1 MPARLVVALA
11 FLVVLC
17 AAWTL
22 ACPSAAAFAQS
33 DSAAGTPDATRSATG
48 GEARDTTRDT
58 PRGEVLVIRVDNDA
72 ITPVTAR
79 YIERAIAEATASS
92 AAALVVE
99 LDTPGGLMESTRQI
113 VRAILGS
120 PVPVVV
126 YVSPSGARAASAGVF
141 ITLSAH
147 VAAMAPATH
156 IGAAHPVNLGGAP
169 GSPTQSDTTG
179 SASQQSVMEEKA
191 VNDARAWARTLAEL
205 RGRNADWAEAA
216 VSESESI
223 AATEALERN
232 VVDLI
237 AADRS
242 ALLAEIDG
250 REVEID
256 GQAQVLETAGSA
268 VRLLEMGWGE
278 RILSVLSNPN
288 LAFFLMMFGF
298 YGILFEFYSPGWG
311 ISGTLGAICLVL
323 AFFGLAVLPINYAGL
338 ILIVLAI
345 GLFVAEAFF
354 TSFGMLTIGGAVCL
368 ILGALMLVDT
378 PTPVLRVSLTVVV
391 PFAIASAI
399 LAFFLGSRVVST
411 LRSRVLTGA
420 EGMLGERGVA
430 DGTFEQRGDRYHG
443 RVRVH
448 GEFWRADSAH
458 PLSDGADV
466 QVVGQEGL
474 TLTVAGRPAAAN
486 QTDDS

>member
-1 MPARLVVALA
+1 MRGEILVV
-11 FLVVLC
+11 
-17 AAWTL
+17 
-22 ACPSAAAFAQS
+22 
-33 DSAAGTPDATRSATG
+33 
-48 GEARDTTRDT
+48 
-58 PRGEVLVIRVDNDA
+58 RVDDDA
-72 ITPVTAR
+72 ITPVTAG
-79 YIERAIAEATASS
+79 YIERAITEATASS

-113 VRAILGS
+113 VKAILGS

-147 VAAMAPATH
+147 IAAMAPATH
-156 IGAAHPVNLGGAP
+156 IGAAHPVNLGGSP
-169 GSPTQSDTTG
+169 GMPAQPDTSG
-179 SASQQSVMEEKA
+179 SASQQSVMDEKV

-223 AATEALERN
+223 PATEALELN

-237 AADRS
+237 ASDRS
-242 ALLAEIDG
+242 ELLALIDG
-250 REVEID
+250 WEVEID
-256 GQAQVLETAGSA
+256 GQVQVLEVGGAT
-268 VRLLEMGWGE
+268 VRSLEMRWGE
-278 RILSVLSNPN
+278 RVLSVLSNPN
-288 LAFFLMMFGF
+288 LAFFLLMFGF

-311 ISGTLGAICLVL
+311 ISGTLGAVCLVL

-338 ILIVLAI
+338 ILIVLAV

-368 ILGALMLVDT
+368 ILGAIMLVDT
-378 PTPVLRVSLTVVV
+378 PMPMLRVSLSVVV

-399 LAFFLGSRVVST
+399 LAFFLGSRVVGT
-411 LRSRVLTGA
+411 LRTRVLTGA
-420 EGMLGERGVA
+420 EGMLGETAVVE
-430 DGTFEQRGDRYHG
+430 GTFEKRLDRYEG
-443 RVRVH
+443 VVGVH
-448 GEFWRADSAH
+448 GELWRAQSAQ
-458 PLSDGADV
+458 PLADGAEV
-466 QVVGQEGL
+466 HVVSRKDL
-474 TLTVAGRPAAAN
+474 TLTVEGVESVRSAGRFDASK